1 MHIKV
6 RTVFVL
12 VCASFAISLAA
23 IAQPSALP
31 VAPRMPTTPPP
42 AVPVAPAPTPQ
53 PMANP
58 ADLSTNIIAWDS
70 LDKAVTSTYGD
81 EFAKFSFSLTNISQE
96 PVTIVNV
103 HTSCGCTTAQLPPM
117 PWTLKPGEYGTIHV
131 NLNLASKGG
140 TVIKSVSVA
149 STLGTK
155 QLLVRTTIL
164 PLPSTTAMAP
174 GSREQN
180 MMLSRADHQAVF
192 KGDCA
197 SCHAEPAKGL
207 AGKELY
213 TAVCGICHD
222 ASHRASAVPDL
233 HVAKQERN
241 ADFWRNWITNG
252 KVGSMMPAFALPA
265 GGILTDEQITS
276 LVEYLEKTMPAK
288 PAPATAS
295 AAH

>member
-1 MHIKV
+1 MRIKA
-6 RTVFVL
+6 RSVFVL
-12 VCASFAISLAA
+12 VCASFAFSIAA
-23 IAQPSALP
+23 IAQQSAPP
-31 VAPRMPTTPPP
+31 VTPRMPTNPPP
-42 AVPVAPAPTPQ
+42 ATPAPPAA
-53 PMANP
+53 PPLIANP
-58 ADLSTNIIAWDS
+58 EDLATNIIAWDS

-81 EFAKFSFSLTNISQE
+81 AFAKFSFCLTNVSPE
-96 PVTIVNV
+96 PVTIVEV

-117 PWTLKPGEYGTIHV
+117 PWKLDPGSNGVINV
-131 NLNLASKGG
+131 NLNLAGKGG
-140 TVIKSVSVA
+140 TVIKTVSVA
-149 STLGTK
+149 SDKGTK
-155 QLLVRTTIL
+155 HLLVRTTIL
-164 PLPSTTAMAP
+164 PLPTTTGMAP

-180 MMLSRADHQAVF
+180 MMLARADHQAVF

-213 TAVCGICHD
+213 AAVCGICHE
-222 ASHRASAVPDL
+222 ATHRASSVPDL

-241 ADFWRNWITNG
+241 TEFWRNWITNG
-252 KVGSMMPAFALPA
+252 KVGSMMPGFALPA

-288 PAPATAS
+288 PTPATAS